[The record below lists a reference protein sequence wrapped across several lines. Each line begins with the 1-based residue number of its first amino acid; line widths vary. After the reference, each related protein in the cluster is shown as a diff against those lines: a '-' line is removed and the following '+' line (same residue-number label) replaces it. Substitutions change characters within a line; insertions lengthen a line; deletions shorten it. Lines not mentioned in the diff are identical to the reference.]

1 MKCDVEIRSKEKEM
15 KKAIFVIA
23 AGLAAFAVVPSPSFT
38 GRLPFAMP
46 RADAAASRL
55 GDLSGFRSIVVDVT
69 ALVDKGD
76 LDGAK
81 TRVKDLEMKWDEAE
95 AGLKPRAAA
104 DWHKVDKAIDR
115 ALETIR
121 DSSPDAAKCKQ
132 ALGDLLSIMDSMN
145 A

>member
-1 MKCDVEIRSKEKEM
+1 M
-15 KKAIFVIA
+15 KKALFVIA
-23 AGLAAFAVVPSPSFT
+23 AGLAAFAVVPSLSLT

-55 GDLSGFRSIVVDVT
+55 GDLSGFRGIVVDVT

-81 TRVKDLEMKWDEAE
+81 TRVKDLETKWDEAE

-115 ALETIR
+115 ALQAIR
-121 DSSPDAAKCKQ
+121 ESSPDAAKCKQ
-132 ALGDLLSIMDSMN
+132 ALSDLLSIMDSMN